1 MAITPSRSRA
11 VFREYACYCWLC
23 WCFSIHR
30 STLIMMIDSPHA
42 TITVWDL
49 EKLSRSSRQT
59 DRQDIDNGFA
69 IHSCSGLV
77 RAVHN
82 TTLRC
87 CWAFLLDGSLSAVC
101 RPAGTNK
108 LQADLPRGQRKAHRP
123 VAEAR
128 RRSERVLPAVAVCGM
143 AVGGSTR

>member
-23 WCFSIHR
+23 WCFSIH
-30 STLIMMIDSPHA
+30 LIDSPHA

-49 EKLSRSSRQT
+49 EQLSRSSRQT
-59 DRQDIDNGFA
+59 DRQGIDNGFA

-108 LQADLPRGQRKAHRP
+108 LQADFPRGQRKAHRP

>member
-1 MAITPSRSRA
+1 MPFFASTHAIAGCVGVSPLT
-11 VFREYACYCWLC
+11 V
-23 WCFSIHR
+23 
-30 STLIMMIDSPHA
+30 DSNHDDRQPTRDNHSLGSGTA
-42 TITVWDL
+42 FTQQQTD
-49 EKLSRSSRQT
+49 RQT
-59 DRQDIDNGFA
+59 DRALTMDIDNGFA

-101 RPAGTNK
+101 RPAGTKK